1 MSVNTMASN
10 LTDQVRAF
18 AQISSAPDSDFVRS
32 ITVEASGELDP
43 LKTQVDRMVVNL
55 RDNITNA
62 VVRGAAKLVNRR
74 KSELL
79 GYVAHEIK

>member
-1 MSVNTMASN
+1 MANN

-18 AQISSAPDSDFVRS
+18 AQISSAPIDSDFVHS
-32 ITVEASGELDP
+32 IPIEASGELDP
-43 LKTQVDRMVVNL
+43 LKTQINRMVFNL
-55 RDNITNA
+55 RDNITIA
-62 VVRGAAKLVNRR
+62 VARGAAELANRR

>member
-1 MSVNTMASN
+1 MANN

-18 AQISSAPDSDFVRS
+18 AQISSAPMDSGCVRS

-43 LKTQVDRMVVNL
+43 LKTQFNRMVFNL
-55 RDNITNA
+55 RDNITIA
-62 VVRGAAKLVNRR
+62 VARGAAELVDRR